1 MADLRSKFIEDYA
14 GGLLNVSRQELASTG
29 EVLSQDGF
37 LSNAALFVED
47 GSGTKS
53 GLLLGASL
61 CEVVD
66 PTTDQGAVNVRY
78 ADRTYAS
85 VRDLKIFSTA
95 IASAQAALSDATST
109 SITNLE
115 NAFELLENAFDGL
128 QNNVDTKNALVD
140 SKIDKIN
147 TESLTAQVVELSATQ
162 KNLETQITTLSA
174 VVQASFAPTQRVQ
187 TILPLQFESFGAVA
201 TLSVDTGADR
211 FRTAGDYTVTGLT
224 STNGTGLSI
233 TVNVD
238 ANGLATVTGITSA
251 GSNFVAGDKVIV
263 PDSSLGGGGA
273 DPVTITVSTVIES
286 TPINKLVPQVQALI
300 AKVNEILAAFS

>member
-85 VRDLKIFSTA
+85 IRDLKIFSTA

-128 QNNVDTKNALVD
+128 QNSVDTRNALID
-140 SKIDKIN
+140 SKIEEIN
-147 TESLTAQVVELSATQ
+147 TESLTAQVSELSTSQ
-162 KNLETQITTLSA
+162 KNLDAQIASLST
-174 VVQASFAPTQRVQ
+174 VIQASFAPTQNIRA
-187 TILPLQFESFGAVA
+187 ILPMQFESYGAVESLTVNTVA
-201 TLSVDTGADR
+201 NR
-211 FRTAGDYTVTGLT
+211 FRTSGSYTITGLT
-224 STNGTGLSI
+224 STNGTGLNI
-233 TVNVD
+233 TADVD
-238 ANGLATVTGITSA
+238 SDGLLTVTGITSG
-251 GSNFVAGDKVIV
+251 GSNFVVNDRVVI

-273 DPVTITVSTVIES
+273 DPVTLTVATIIES
-286 TPINKLVPQVQALI
+286 TPIDKLVPQVQLLI
-300 AKVNEILAAFS
+300 EKVNEILTAFS